1 MAEVVSEE
9 HGPPKPVSTAEETF
23 FRHRQR
29 EMVVNQRR
37 FGLAYFVLAIG
48 VGVAVGL
55 AIVLIG
61 RGSSHHAKATNAAF
75 TPSAS
80 GELGAKQIAHHVDV
94 KYRQADGS
102 PLVSVIGERPNYQ
115 GQPLQYYLIR
125 PNDAT
130 DPNKDIAIFNVGNGI
145 MYSMCGLGK
154 NCATSSGGST
164 NDVQLLKRE
173 ALELTFDTFK
183 SDSSVQTVTTLLPP
197 FQQGTQTSTLAIV
210 FKRSDLAGQ
219 LRRPLSKLLPESGPL
234 DPGQIKNAE
243 IDRINALE
251 IGSVYLYDVA
261 QGPDGNAYLRLDPL
275 G

>member
-9 HGPPKPVSTAEETF
+9 HGAHKPVSAAEETF

-37 FGLAYFVLAIG
+37 FGLAYLVLAIG

-61 RGSSHHAKATNAAF
+61 RGVSHHAKTGATVF
-75 TPSAS
+75 RPTQS
-80 GELGAKQIAHHVDV
+80 GELGAKQIAHHVDLE
-94 KYRQADGS
+94 YRQADGL

-115 GQPLQYYLIR
+115 GQPLLYYLIR
-125 PNDAT
+125 PHDAT
-130 DPNKDIAIFNVGNGI
+130 DPNKDIAIFTVGNGV

-154 NCATSSGGST
+154 NCATASGGGST
-164 NDVQLLKRE
+164 DEAQLLKRE
-173 ALELTFDTFK
+173 ALELSFDTFK
-183 SDSSVQTVTTLLPP
+183 TDSAIQTVTTLLPP
-197 FQQGTQTSTLAIV
+197 FQQGTLAII
-210 FKRSDLAGQ
+210 FKRSDLAAQ
-219 LRRPLSKLLPESGPL
+219 LGRPLSKLLPEPGPL
-234 DPGQIKNAE
+234 KPGDIKTAE
-243 IDRINALE
+243 IERINALE
-251 IGSVYLYDVA
+251 AGAVYLYDVA

>member
-9 HGPPKPVSTAEETF
+9 HGAPKPVAPAEEVF
-23 FRHRQR
+23 FRNRQR

-37 FGLAYFVLAIG
+37 FGLAYLVLAIG

-61 RGSSHHAKATNAAF
+61 RGTSHHAKATNTVF
-75 TPSAS
+75 KPTAS
-80 GELGAKQIAHHVDV
+80 GELGAKQIARHVDL

-102 PLVSVIGERPNYQ
+102 PLVSVVGERPNYQ
-115 GQPLQYYLIR
+115 GQPLLYYLIR
-125 PNDAT
+125 PHDAT
-130 DPNKDIAIFNVGNGI
+130 DPNKDIAIFNVGDGI

-164 NDVQLLKRE
+164 NEAQLLKRE
-173 ALELTFDTFK
+173 ALELSFDTFK

-197 FQQGTQTSTLAIV
+197 FQQGTLAII
-210 FKRSDLAGQ
+210 FRRSDLARQ
-219 LRRPLSKLLPESGPL
+219 LGSPLSNLLPEGGPL
-234 DPGQIKNAE
+234 KPGDIKTAE
-243 IDRINALE
+243 IDRIDAIE
-251 IGSVYLYDVA
+251 AGSVYLYDVA

>member
-9 HGPPKPVSTAEETF
+9 HGPKRVSTAEETF

-37 FGLAYFVLAIG
+37 FGLAYLVLAIG

-61 RGSSHHAKATNAAF
+61 RGTSHHAKVANTAF
-75 TPSAS
+75 RPSAS
-80 GELGAKQIAHHVDV
+80 GELGAKQIAHHVDL

-115 GQPLQYYLIR
+115 GQPLLYYLIR
-125 PNDAT
+125 PHDAT
-130 DPNKDIAIFNVGNGI
+130 DPNRDIAVFTVGNGI

-154 NCATSSGGST
+154 NCATSSGGSS
-164 NDVQLLKRE
+164 DDAQLLKRE
-173 ALELTFDTFK
+173 ALELSFDTFK

-197 FQQGTQTSTLAIV
+197 FQQGTLAII
-210 FKRSDLAGQ
+210 FKRSDLARQ
-219 LRRPLSKLLPESGPL
+219 LGRPLAKLLPEPGPL
-234 DPGQIKNAE
+234 KPGGINTAE
-243 IDRINALE
+243 IDRIDAIE
-251 IGSVYLYDVA
+251 AGSVFLYDVA